1 MDSTQDPPSP
11 LVDICGYLENPP
23 SPPRHP
29 HGLWMFPYPIHHYL
43 DTTTGEHKQKKAGEN
58 DLGVEFVGKK
68 TLAFGCN
75 II

>member
-29 HGLWMFPYPIHHYL
+29 HGLWMFPSVDLLLYFVKCKNKVSNSDLAGKLFVLLSKSIHQ
-43 DTTTGEHKQKKAGEN
+43 DN
-58 DLGVEFVGKK
+58 F
-68 TLAFGCN
+68 
-75 II
+75 